1 MHTDDKKTALNLG
14 KTILLLVSVMVALIM
29 LSNIVA

>member
-14 KTILLLVSVMVALIM
+14 KTILLLVSVMIALIM